1 MKRVWNV
8 WGLVILLSSVCS
20 VAGWAQKWKP
30 TTKWP
35 YLFKEFQQTQ
45 VFSNSGKTDK
55 TIEANIHLE
64 YSTLHYVDNGTVMA
78 ADTKGIVKVVMNG
91 KTFIF
96 MNGELVELLHTK
108 DNKALVKRVLF
119 DEKKLNSA
127 STGAYGMKMETSA
140 SREMATIQRGGII
153 LSQMKSEQE
162 DGKVLPT
169 KTEYFLLL
177 EDGQKIIKATKG
189 EVEKALTDKGKD
201 EFKTFVKQNK
211 IKWKEEES
219 LIKVLDFFKD

>member
-1 MKRVWNV
+1 
-8 WGLVILLSSVCS
+8 
-20 VAGWAQKWKP
+20 
-30 TTKWP
+30 
-35 YLFKEFQQTQ
+35 
-45 VFSNSGKTDK
+45 
-55 TIEANIHLE
+55 
-64 YSTLHYVDNGTVMA
+64 
-78 ADTKGIVKVVMNG
+78 MNG

-108 DNKALVKRVLF
+108 DKKALVKRVLV